1 MFEEYDWKQRGC
13 KRTGRK
19 RKVPAFKQKAAEEQ
33 TEQQVFTHIYK
44 ISLICNNLGDFNYIS
59 LTFWF

>member
-1 MFEEYDWKQRGC
+1 MFEEYDWKQRGY

-33 TEQQVFTHIYK
+33 AKQLVFTHIYE
-44 ISLICNNLGDFNYIS
+44 IS
-59 LTFWF
+59 